1 MMSSAIPRRPEPEVM
16 DIVAEAKAYA
26 ETDFSEVNQRFVER
40 LLELAPREEAEAL
53 DLGTG
58 PGDIPVRVV
67 RARPRWRVTAVDA
80 SGAMLEFA
88 RRLVRRAGM
97 EAGIELV
104 QADAKRTGLAAGAF
118 GVIFS
123 NSILH
128 HISDAAALWAE
139 VKRLARRGAVV
150 LFSDLARPASEEA
163 AREIVKKYAG
173 DATELLREEYYRSLL
188 AAYTVEEVGAQ
199 IEQAGLGAL
208 KVEMVSDRHLDVFG
222 RISL

>member
-1 MMSSAIPRRPEPEVM
+1 MPSTMPRQPEPEIM
-16 DIVAEAKAYA
+16 DILAEAKAYA
-26 ETDFSEVNQRFVER
+26 ETDFSDVNQRFVER
-40 LLELAPREEAEAL
+40 LVELAGPREKAEAL

-67 RARPRWRVTAVDA
+67 RARPKWRVTAVDA
-80 SGAMLEFA
+80 SGAMLDFA
-88 RRLVRRAGM
+88 RRLVKRAGM
-97 EAGIELV
+97 EAAIRLV
-104 QADAKRTGLAAGAF
+104 QADAKHTGLRAASF
-118 GVIFS
+118 DVIFS

-128 HISDAAALWAE
+128 HITDAASLWAE

-150 LFSDLARPASEEA
+150 LFRDLARPASAEA

-188 AAYTVEEVGAQ
+188 AAYTADEVRAQ

-208 KVEMVSDRHLDVFG
+208 NVAMVSDRHLDVFG
-222 RISL
+222 KLIS